1 MHLFR
6 LRRLGTVW
14 DIQASRFPLLKSS
27 VRLTRFQGVR
37 AIGPVSS
44 PPIREP

>member
-1 MHLFR
+1 MHLSR
-6 LRRLGTVW
+6 LRRLATVW
-14 DIQASRFPLLKSS
+14 GIQARGVPLLNSS